1 MPSLGNSIHSTT
13 IYGQIYRR
21 GVDFYPPFYRKNF
34 VYITTQ
40 NFQMLKQVAR
50 FNIAQNRK
58 S

>member
-21 GVDFYPPFYRKNF
+21 GVDFYPPFYGKNF

-50 FNIAQNRK
+50 FNIAQNRR